1 MVLTFNLEYFWT
13 VWPQLLEAVPF
24 TLYFIVMSSLVSLL
38 AGIIV
43 ALIRIPRLPVLY
55 QLTEVWMSFVRSM
68 PFVLLLF
75 LSYFLLPLPLQTLGV
90 DTNAIPKE
98 VYVYVAMVI
107 HYGPI
112 IAEVIRPAYEAVP
125 RGQTE
130 AAIAFGLS
138 AWHRVTRILL
148 PQALPIMLPGMVNQ
162 LIEIIKDTSLMYM
175 IGLMDLMGRA
185 NLLIHLRMGEGKL
198 ECYIAVAIIYWI
210 LISALELLAA
220 RLDEHSQKFL
230 RSRAA

>member
-75 LSYFLLPLPLQTLGV
+75 LSYFLLPLPLRTLGV

-98 VYVYVAMVI
+98 VYVYVAMII

-220 RLDEHSQKFL
+220 RLDERSQKFL
-230 RSRAA
+230 RRRAA

>member
-98 VYVYVAMVI
+98 VYVYVAMII

-185 NLLIHLRMGEGKL
+185 NLLIHPRMGEGKL

-230 RSRAA
+230 RRRAA

>member
-24 TLYFIVMSSLVSLL
+24 TLYFIVMSSVLSLL
-38 AGIIV
+38 AGILV

-98 VYVYVAMVI
+98 VYVYVAMII

-220 RLDEHSQKFL
+220 RLDERSQKFL
-230 RSRAA
+230 RRRAA

>member
-90 DTNAIPKE
+90 DTNAIQKE
-98 VYVYVAMVI
+98 VYVYVAMII

-138 AWHRVTRILL
+138 TWHRVTRILL

-220 RLDEHSQKFL
+220 RLDERSQKFL
-230 RSRAA
+230 RRRAA

>member
-90 DTNAIPKE
+90 DTNVIPKE
-98 VYVYVAMVI
+98 VYVYVAMII

-230 RSRAA
+230 RRRAA

>member
-24 TLYFIVMSSLVSLL
+24 TLYFIVMSSVVSLL
-38 AGIIV
+38 AGILV

-75 LSYFLLPLPLQTLGV
+75 LSYFLLPLPLRTLGV
-90 DTNAIPKE
+90 DTNVIPKE
-98 VYVYVAMVI
+98 VYVYVAMII

-230 RSRAA
+230 RRRAA

>member
-1 MVLTFNLEYFWT
+1 MVLTFNFEYFLT
-13 VWPQLLEAVPF
+13 VWPKLLEAVPF
-24 TLYFIVMSSLVSLL
+24 TLYFIFMSSVVSLV
-38 AGIIV
+38 AGILV
-43 ALIRIPRLPVLY
+43 AMIRIPRLPVLY
-55 QLTEVWMSFVRSM
+55 QFTEVWMSFVRSM

-75 LSYFLLPLPLQTLGV
+75 LSYFLLPLPLQALGV
-90 DTNAIPKE
+90 ETNGIPKE

-125 RGQTE
+125 KGQTE
-130 AAIAFGLS
+130 AAIVFGLS
-138 AWHRVTRILL
+138 TWHRVTRIIL

-162 LIEIIKDTSLMYM
+162 VIEIIKDTSLMYM

-210 LISALELLAA
+210 LISALELVAS
-220 RLDEHSQKFL
+220 RLDERSQKFL
-230 RSRAA
+230 RRRAA

>member
-24 TLYFIVMSSLVSLL
+24 TLYFIVMSSVVSLL
-38 AGIIV
+38 AGILV
-43 ALIRIPRLPVLY
+43 ALIRIPRLPGLY

-98 VYVYVAMVI
+98 VYVYVAMII

-220 RLDEHSQKFL
+220 RLDERSQKFL
-230 RSRAA
+230 RRSAA

>member
-98 VYVYVAMVI
+98 VYVYVAMII
-107 HYGPI
+107 HYGQI

-230 RSRAA
+230 RRRAA

>member
-24 TLYFIVMSSLVSLL
+24 TLYFIVMSSVVSLL
-38 AGIIV
+38 AGILV

-75 LSYFLLPLPLQTLGV
+75 LSYFLLPLQTLGV

-98 VYVYVAMVI
+98 VYVYVAMII

-198 ECYIAVAIIYWI
+198 ECYIAVAIIYWL

-220 RLDEHSQKFL
+220 RLDERSQKFL
-230 RSRAA
+230 RRRAA

>member
-24 TLYFIVMSSLVSLL
+24 TLYFIVMSSVVSLL
-38 AGIIV
+38 AGVLV

-98 VYVYVAMVI
+98 VYVYVAMII

-220 RLDEHSQKFL
+220 RLDERSQKFL
-230 RSRAA
+230 RRRAA

>member
-38 AGIIV
+38 AGILV

-75 LSYFLLPLPLQTLGV
+75 LSYFLLPLPLRTLGV

-98 VYVYVAMVI
+98 VYVYVAMII

-230 RSRAA
+230 RRRAA

>member
-24 TLYFIVMSSLVSLL
+24 TLYFIVMSSVVSLL
-38 AGIIV
+38 AGVIV

-98 VYVYVAMVI
+98 VYVYVAMII

-230 RSRAA
+230 RRRAA

>member
-24 TLYFIVMSSLVSLL
+24 TLYFIVMSSVVSLL
-38 AGIIV
+38 AGILV

-98 VYVYVAMVI
+98 VYVYVAMII

-138 AWHRVTRILL
+138 AWHRVTRIIL

-220 RLDEHSQKFL
+220 RLDERSQKFL
-230 RSRAA
+230 RRRAA

>member
-13 VWPQLLEAVPF
+13 VWPQLLEAVPI

-38 AGIIV
+38 AGILV

-75 LSYFLLPLPLQTLGV
+75 LSYFLLPLPLRTLGV

-98 VYVYVAMVI
+98 VYVYVAMII

-175 IGLMDLMGRA
+175 IGLMDLMGCA

-230 RSRAA
+230 RRRAA

>member
-75 LSYFLLPLPLQTLGV
+75 LSYFLLPLPLQKLGV

-98 VYVYVAMVI
+98 VYVYVAMII

-220 RLDEHSQKFL
+220 RLDERSQKFL
-230 RSRAA
+230 RRRAA

>member
-24 TLYFIVMSSLVSLL
+24 TLYFIVMSSVVSLL
-38 AGIIV
+38 AGILV

-75 LSYFLLPLPLQTLGV
+75 LSYFLLPLPLRTLGV
-90 DTNAIPKE
+90 DTNVIPKE
-98 VYVYVAMVI
+98 VYVYVAMII

-138 AWHRVTRILL
+138 AWHRVTRIIL

-230 RSRAA
+230 RRRAA

>member
-24 TLYFIVMSSLVSLL
+24 TLYFIVMSSVVSLL
-38 AGIIV
+38 AGILV

-75 LSYFLLPLPLQTLGV
+75 LSYFLLPLQTLGV

-98 VYVYVAMVI
+98 VYVYVAMII

-220 RLDEHSQKFL
+220 RLDERSQKFL
-230 RSRAA
+230 RRRAA

>member
-24 TLYFIVMSSLVSLL
+24 TLYFIVMSSVVSLL
-38 AGIIV
+38 AGILV

-98 VYVYVAMVI
+98 VYVYVAMIV

-220 RLDEHSQKFL
+220 RLDERSQKFL
-230 RSRAA
+230 RRRAA

>member
-24 TLYFIVMSSLVSLL
+24 TLYFIVMSSVVSLL
-38 AGIIV
+38 AGIFV

-75 LSYFLLPLPLQTLGV
+75 LSYFLLPLPLQALGV

-98 VYVYVAMVI
+98 VYVYVAMII

-220 RLDEHSQKFL
+220 RLDERSQKFL
-230 RSRAA
+230 RRRAA

>member
-24 TLYFIVMSSLVSLL
+24 TLYFIVMSSVVSLL
-38 AGIIV
+38 AGIFV

-90 DTNAIPKE
+90 DTNVIPKE
-98 VYVYVAMVI
+98 VYVYVAMII
-107 HYGPI
+107 HYGQI

-138 AWHRVTRILL
+138 TWHRVTRILL

-230 RSRAA
+230 RRRAA

>member
-75 LSYFLLPLPLQTLGV
+75 LSYFLLPLPLRTPGV

-98 VYVYVAMVI
+98 VYVYVAMII

-230 RSRAA
+230 RRRAA

>member
-38 AGIIV
+38 AGVIV

-98 VYVYVAMVI
+98 VYVYVAMII

-230 RSRAA
+230 RRRAA

>member
-75 LSYFLLPLPLQTLGV
+75 LSYFLLPLPLQTLGL

-98 VYVYVAMVI
+98 VYVYVAMII

-220 RLDEHSQKFL
+220 RLDERSQKFL
-230 RSRAA
+230 RRRAA

>member
-38 AGIIV
+38 AGILV

-98 VYVYVAMVI
+98 VYVYVAMII

-230 RSRAA
+230 RRRAA

>member
-24 TLYFIVMSSLVSLL
+24 TLYFIVMSSVVSLL
-38 AGIIV
+38 AGILV

-98 VYVYVAMVI
+98 VYVYVAMII

-220 RLDEHSQKFL
+220 RLDERSQKFL
-230 RSRAA
+230 RRRAA

>member
-24 TLYFIVMSSLVSLL
+24 TLYFIVMSSVVSLL
-38 AGIIV
+38 AGILV

-98 VYVYVAMVI
+98 VYVYVAMII

-198 ECYIAVAIIYWI
+198 ECYIAVAIIYWL

-220 RLDEHSQKFL
+220 RLDERSQKFL
-230 RSRAA
+230 RRRAA

>member
-98 VYVYVAMVI
+98 VYVYVAMII
-107 HYGPI
+107 HYGQI

-138 AWHRVTRILL
+138 TWHRVTRILL

-230 RSRAA
+230 RRRAA

>member
-24 TLYFIVMSSLVSLL
+24 TLYFIFMSSMVSLL
-38 AGIIV
+38 AGILV

-98 VYVYVAMVI
+98 VYVYVAMII

-230 RSRAA
+230 RRRAA

>member
-24 TLYFIVMSSLVSLL
+24 TLYFIVMSSVVSLL
-38 AGIIV
+38 AGILV

-98 VYVYVAMVI
+98 VYVYVAMII

-112 IAEVIRPAYEAVP
+112 IAEVIRPAYEAVT

-220 RLDEHSQKFL
+220 RLDERSQRFL
-230 RSRAA
+230 RRRAA

>member
-24 TLYFIVMSSLVSLL
+24 TLYFIVMSSVVSLL
-38 AGIIV
+38 AGILV

-55 QLTEVWMSFVRSM
+55 QLTELWMSFVRSM

-98 VYVYVAMVI
+98 VYVYVAMII

-185 NLLIHLRMGEGKL
+185 NILIHLRMGEGKL

-220 RLDEHSQKFL
+220 RLDERSQKFL
-230 RSRAA
+230 RRRVA

>member
-38 AGIIV
+38 AGVIV

-98 VYVYVAMVI
+98 VYVYVAMII

-220 RLDEHSQKFL
+220 RLDERSQKFL
-230 RSRAA
+230 RRRAA

>member
-1 MVLTFNLEYFWT
+1 MVLTFNLVYFWT

-98 VYVYVAMVI
+98 AYVYVAMII

-138 AWHRVTRILL
+138 TWHRVTRILL

-230 RSRAA
+230 RRRAA

>member
-24 TLYFIVMSSLVSLL
+24 TLYFIVMSSVVSLL
-38 AGIIV
+38 AGILV

-75 LSYFLLPLPLQTLGV
+75 LSFFLLPLPLQTLGV

-98 VYVYVAMVI
+98 VYVYVAMII

-220 RLDEHSQKFL
+220 RLDERSQKFL
-230 RSRAA
+230 RKRAA

>member
-1 MVLTFNLEYFWT
+1 MVLTFNFEYFLT
-13 VWPQLLEAVPF
+13 VWPKLLEAVPF
-24 TLYFIVMSSLVSLL
+24 TFYFIVLSSVVSLV
-38 AGIIV
+38 AGV
-43 ALIRIPRLPVLY
+43 LVVLVRIPRLPVLY
-55 QLTEVWMSFVRSM
+55 PLTEVWMSFVRSM

-75 LSYFLLPLPLQTLGV
+75 LSYFLLPLPLQALGV
-90 DTNAIPKE
+90 DTNKIPKE
-98 VYVYVAMVI
+98 VYVYVAMLI

-138 AWHRVTRILL
+138 TWHRVMHIIL
-148 PQALPIMLPGMVNQ
+148 PQALPIMLPGLVNQ

-210 LISALELLAA
+210 LISALEFLAA
-220 RLDEHSQKFL
+220 RLDQRSQKFL
-230 RSRAA
+230 RRSAA

>member
-1 MVLTFNLEYFWT
+1 MVLTFNIEYFWT

-24 TLYFIVMSSLVSLL
+24 TLYFIVMSSVVSLL
-38 AGIIV
+38 AGILV

-98 VYVYVAMVI
+98 VYVYVAMII

-220 RLDEHSQKFL
+220 RLDERSQKFL
-230 RSRAA
+230 RRRAA

>member
-38 AGIIV
+38 AGVIV

-75 LSYFLLPLPLQTLGV
+75 LSYFLLPLLLQTLGV

-98 VYVYVAMVI
+98 VYVYVAMII

-220 RLDEHSQKFL
+220 RLDERSQKFL
-230 RSRAA
+230 RRRAA

>member
-38 AGIIV
+38 AGVIV

-98 VYVYVAMVI
+98 VYVYVAMII
-107 HYGPI
+107 HYGQI

-220 RLDEHSQKFL
+220 RLDERSQKFL
-230 RSRAA
+230 RRRAA